1 MTEMLTLDAFEEASA
16 KVQEVTQKT
25 GLIESPHFSAQ
36 TGNKVFFKPENMQRT
51 GAYKVRGAYYKISTL
66 TPEELSRGI
75 ITASAGNHA
84 QGVAYAAQAS
94 GVPATIVMPT
104 TTPLVKVNNTKD
116 YGACLLYTS
125 DAADD

>member
-66 TPEELSRGI
+66 TDEERERGL
-75 ITASAGNHA
+75 ITASAQPCAARRFRRKPLWRQGNHRHA
-84 QGVAYAAQAS
+84 HHDPAHQG
-94 GVPATIVMPT
+94 
-104 TTPLVKVNNTKD
+104 
-116 YGACLLYTS
+116 
-125 DAADD
+125 

>member
-66 TPEELSRGI
+66 TDEERERGL

-84 QGVAYAAQAS
+84 QGVAS
-94 GVPATIVMPT
+94 SIPS
-104 TTPLVKVNNTKD
+104 TTPLLPRAKAPLPWK
-116 YGACLLYTS
+116 S
-125 DAADD
+125 

>member
-51 GAYKVRGAYYKISTL
+51 GAYKALWRQ
-66 TPEELSRGI
+66 
-75 ITASAGNHA
+75 GNHRHA
-84 QGVAYAAQAS
+84 HHDPAHQG
-94 GVPATIVMPT
+94 
-104 TTPLVKVNNTKD
+104 
-116 YGACLLYTS
+116 
-125 DAADD
+125 

>member
-51 GAYKVRGAYYKISTL
+51 ARI
-66 TPEELSRGI
+66 R
-75 ITASAGNHA
+75 
-84 QGVAYAAQAS
+84 YAAR
-94 GVPATIVMPT
+94 T
-104 TTPLVKVNNTKD
+104 TR
-116 YGACLLYTS
+116 S
-125 DAADD
+125 QR

>member
-51 GAYKVRGAYYKISTL
+51 GRV
-66 TPEELSRGI
+66 
-75 ITASAGNHA
+75 
-84 QGVAYAAQAS
+84 
-94 GVPATIVMPT
+94 
-104 TTPLVKVNNTKD
+104 
-116 YGACLLYTS
+116 
-125 DAADD
+125 